1 MAVDHL
7 PEALEQFINTSDWDD
22 ARRVADTR
30 PELLSDEALAL
41 LAESIAD
48 YRLSERDQVADYLE
62 EHRVVLDRAREV
74 GLDRAFAEA
83 NERAQENLA
92 RRQEEL
98 SRLRPAQT
106 TGMQAAIWELL
117 DADNPETLDRI
128 LAEHPEF
135 SQREDAVSYLDE
147 LIMEAERNGYD
158 QALKILRDYHEL
170 LQAYFELPPVMLAL
184 QEFIATPTWEE
195 ARDILNAH
203 PELMSTEALEIVDSL
218 IAEADAQND
227 QPSADALRMYRRVL
241 ERSRDAGIEAAW
253 EELMQAPEQAR

>member
-1 MAVDHL
+1 MAVDRL

-22 ARRVADTR
+22 ARRVAEQR

-62 EHRVVLDRAREV
+62 EHRAVLDRTREV
-74 GLDRAFAEA
+74 GIEQAFAEA
-83 NERAQENLA
+83 NERARVNLA
-92 RRQEEL
+92 RRQQEL
-98 SRLRPAQT
+98 NSLRPAET
-106 TGMQAAIWELL
+106 TPLQAAIWELL

-135 SQREDAVSYLDE
+135 TEREDAVTYLDE
-147 LIMEAERNGYD
+147 LIAEAERNGYE

-184 QEFIATPTWEE
+184 QEFIAAPTWEE

-203 PELMSTEALEIVDSL
+203 PELMSTEALSTLDSL
-218 IAEADAQND
+218 IAEADAQDD

-241 ERSRDAGIEAAW
+241 ERSRDLGIEAAW

>member
-22 ARRVADTR
+22 ARRVAEQR

-98 SRLRPAQT
+98 SNLRPAEM
-106 TGMQAAIWELL
+106 TGVQAAIWELL

-128 LAEHPEF
+128 LAE
-135 SQREDAVSYLDE
+135 
-147 LIMEAERNGYD
+147 
-158 QALKILRDYHEL
+158 
-170 LQAYFELPPVMLAL
+170 
-184 QEFIATPTWEE
+184 TP
-195 ARDILNAH
+195 
-203 PELMSTEALEIVDSL
+203 
-218 IAEADAQND
+218 
-227 QPSADALRMYRRVL
+227 
-241 ERSRDAGIEAAW
+241 
-253 EELMQAPEQAR
+253 